1 MKTVILLLVLLTLTL
16 SEDDGNRRIREL
28 REMSLNSQDRIIKID
43 GR

>member
-1 MKTVILLLVLLTLTL
+1 MKAVILLLVLLTLTL